1 MSDLFMNK
9 LRRRHQRWHQQQQPA
24 TTADATASA
33 SSSFTAA
40 KKTSRSTRAGTPG
53 AIKASLNANYFG
65 YDFDNDSDDI
75 EYVEKPQHQQEE
87 APNNEDYDPLSN
99 ILSLKLRK
107 PNHWKWELTTSK
119 SCSNIALPRILLY
132 DHKGNLLVDAPP
144 GGGEANS
151 EQIYKQ
157 EDHEQ
162 PRPQDKATKRPYNH
176 HRAAT
181 TNLTHSVRKALE
193 KEFDGLQIEEVP
205 PTPRKNSTFTYLST
219 TPSSNTATT
228 TIRNRSRSHSRKP
241 IDLNIGDLPDSSP
254 RSSSLKGVRFNVD
267 HDSKIPDFLPTPPST
282 TTPTSSSSGPREKR
296 KYRRSHSSGRLS
308 SRSSNS
314 ILERLS
320 YQKGRFS
327 SPESE
332 DEEANGEDNKGPRY
346 FLRTDEAG
354 TLIVHQDSSSSQ
366 NSRRP
371 RRKPQKYLSSGDSI
385 NKLETPPKLSLSP
398 TIFDAGSPL
407 SEASI
412 TASTKERR
420 RKLLP
425 VRRLLSDNNVLLLSK
440 DKFSS
445 EEEEEQV
452 EKKQSPKT
460 VITKQEPKKEI
471 KKLETTTK
479 TETDK
484 PTVITNKEETKKDVK
499 QLEETKETNPIADEA
514 TKKELEKKL
523 VKLIEPEPAVAPT
536 GGCNC
541 VHHRRYKRNE
551 TKDLNTSI
559 SSVGHQRNGKIR

>member
-9 LRRRHQRWHQQQQPA
+9 QRRRHQRWNQQQQQQQPSA
-24 TTADATASA
+24 TAD
-33 SSSFTAA
+33 SSFTTTTTATP

-53 AIKASLNANYFG
+53 AIKTSINAKYSP
-65 YDFDNDSDDI
+65 YDFDNNDSDDI
-75 EYVEKPQHQQEE
+75 EYVEQTSQHNQDHH
-87 APNNEDYDPLSN
+87 ADDDPLSN
-99 ILSLKLRK
+99 ILSLQLRK

-144 GGGEANS
+144 GGGGGGPDGNS

-157 EDHEQ
+157 EDYEPPPPHQEK
-162 PRPQDKATKRPYNH
+162 PKKRPYNR
-176 HRAAT
+176 HRSAT

-205 PTPRKNSTFTYLST
+205 PTPRKNSTFTNFST
-219 TPSSNTATT
+219 TPSSNATT
-228 TIRNRSRSHSRKP
+228 LRQRSRSHSRKP

-296 KYRRSHSSGRLS
+296 KYRRSQSSGRLS

-320 YQKGRFS
+320 FQKGRFS

-332 DEEANGEDNKGPRY
+332 DEDTNADVPKGPRY

-371 RRKPQKYLSSGDSI
+371 RRKPQKYLSSSDSI
-385 NKLETPPKLSLSP
+385 NRNETPPKLSLTP
-398 TIFDAGSPL
+398 PVFDAGSPL
-407 SEASI
+407 IEAST
-412 TASTKERR
+412 TASAKERR

-440 DKFSS
+440 DKSSS
-445 EEEEEQV
+445 EEEV
-452 EKKQSPKT
+452 AMPKT
-460 VITKQEPKKEI
+460 AAIA
-471 KKLETTTK
+471 
-479 TETDK
+479 
-484 PTVITNKEETKKDVK
+484 KDNSK
-499 QLEETKETNPIADEA
+499 LEETVEEEPTFEG
-514 TKKELEKKL
+514 LEKEGARPAKI
-523 VKLIEPEPAVAPT
+523 IEPEETIVQT